1 MIEIHDALTRILAA
15 AVPTQEREELPLLE
29 TYGRVLAETPRAKSD
44 VPPARVSAMDGYA
57 LHTRDYATG
66 KWLPITQR
74 IAAGQPAMRLEA
86 GSAARIFTGAVI
98 PEGANTVAIQ
108 EDCET
113 DGQRLRI
120 MEAPEE
126 GQHIRAQGQDLQ
138 KDSDLFPQG
147 HWIRAQDLGVLAAG
161 GVDRVSVYRRLRVGI
176 LSSGDELVEPG
187 SALQA
192 WQIYNANRYTL
203 HGLLQKLNMEAVHY
217 PTMPD
222 SLAAS
227 KTALQR
233 AAQECDL
240 LISSGGVSVGEEDH
254 IKQAVEALG
263 ELALW
268 KLRIKPG
275 KPLAFG
281 RIEQTPFFGL
291 PGNPVAAF
299 VTFLLVVRPFLL
311 RMQGCLNWNVESERY
326 PAAFSQNKPNSRR
339 EYLRVRVENNEVI
352 PYRSQDSGVL
362 SSTAWANALAVIPP
376 DTTVAEGDL
385 LEVIP
390 YSHFWP

>member
-1 MIEIHDALTRILAA
+1 MIDIHEALERILAA
-15 AVPTQEREELPLLE
+15 VIPTQECEELPLLQV
-29 TYGRVLAETPRAKSD
+29 YGRVLAETPRAQSD
-44 VPPARVSAMDGYA
+44 VPPSPVSAMDGYA
-57 LHTRDYATG
+57 LHIRDFAED
-66 KWLPITQR
+66 KWLPISQR
-74 IAAGQPAMRLEA
+74 IAAGQPAQPLEV
-86 GSAARIFTGAVI
+86 GTAARIFTGAVI
-98 PEGANTVAIQ
+98 PEGANAVAIQ

-113 DGQRLRI
+113 DGGQLRI
-120 MEAPEE
+120 LEAPKE

-138 KDSDLFPQG
+138 KGADIFPHG
-147 HWIRAQDLGVLAAG
+147 HFVGPQDLGVLAAG
-161 GVDRVSVYRRLRVGI
+161 GVNRVSVYRRLRVGI

-187 SALQA
+187 TALQP

-217 PTMPD
+217 PTVPD
-222 SLAAS
+222 SLAAT
-227 KTALQR
+227 KTALQT
-233 AAQECDL
+233 AAEECHV

-254 IKQAVEALG
+254 VKQAVEALG
-263 ELALW
+263 QLALW

-281 RIEQTPFFGL
+281 RVGQTPFFGL

-311 RMQGCLNWNVESERY
+311 RMQGHREWNVESEQY
-326 PAAFSQNKPNSRR
+326 PAAFSQSKANTRQ
-339 EYLRVRVENNEVI
+339 EYLRVRIENNEVV

-376 DTTVAEGDL
+376 GTTVAKGDL

-390 YSHFWP
+390 YSRFWT